1 MRFTDA
7 LGRHAPRRHRLF
19 SRPSCRSLTPVS
31 TPVARGPPKPEEER
45 IQPMHTTSVD
55 STNLPHLRDV
65 DGTPIP
71 FQGRVH
77 QAEVDEEH
85 GAQPFR
91 LHTQGH
97 AIGRGVPLLYVR
109 FSDDTVA
116 IRPDLVR
123 VVPTTPEG
131 G

>member
-1 MRFTDA
+1 
-7 LGRHAPRRHRLF
+7 
-19 SRPSCRSLTPVS
+19 
-31 TPVARGPPKPEEER
+31 
-45 IQPMHTTSVD
+45 MHTVEVD
-55 STNLPHLRDV
+55 ATNLPVLRDA

-71 FQGRVH
+71 FQGRV
-77 QAEVDEEH
+77 QQVAVDEAH

-97 AIGRGVPLLYVR
+97 AIGRGVRLVYVR

-116 IRPDLVR
+116 LRPDLVR
-123 VVPTTPEG
+123 VVHTTDG

>member
-1 MRFTDA
+1 
-7 LGRHAPRRHRLF
+7 
-19 SRPSCRSLTPVS
+19 
-31 TPVARGPPKPEEER
+31 
-45 IQPMHTTSVD
+45 MHTAEVD
-55 STNLPHLRDV
+55 ATNLPVLRDA

-77 QAEVDEEH
+77 QAAVDEAH

-97 AIGRGVPLLYVR
+97 AIGRGVRLVYVR

-123 VVPTTPEG
+123 VVHTTPDG
-131 G
+131 D

>member
-1 MRFTDA
+1 
-7 LGRHAPRRHRLF
+7 
-19 SRPSCRSLTPVS
+19 
-31 TPVARGPPKPEEER
+31 
-45 IQPMHTTSVD
+45 MHTTSVD
-55 STNLPHLRDV
+55 STNLPHLRDA

-71 FQGRVH
+71 FQGRV
-77 QAEVDEEH
+77 QQVAVDEAH

-97 AIGRGVPLLYVR
+97 AIGRGVHLLYVR

-123 VVPTTPEG
+123 VVHTTPDG
-131 G
+131 D

>member
-1 MRFTDA
+1 MPTADVDA
-7 LGRHAPRRHRLF
+7 
-19 SRPSCRSLTPVS
+19 
-31 TPVARGPPKPEEER
+31 
-45 IQPMHTTSVD
+45 
-55 STNLPHLRDV
+55 TNLPVLRDT

-71 FQGRVH
+71 FQGRV
-77 QAEVDEEH
+77 QQVEVDEAH

-97 AIGRGVPLLYVR
+97 AIGRGVHLLYVR

-123 VVPTTPEG
+123 VVHTTDG

>member
-1 MRFTDA
+1 MPTTEVDA
-7 LGRHAPRRHRLF
+7 
-19 SRPSCRSLTPVS
+19 
-31 TPVARGPPKPEEER
+31 
-45 IQPMHTTSVD
+45 
-55 STNLPHLRDV
+55 TNLPVLRDA

-77 QAEVDEEH
+77 QVTVDEAH

-97 AIGRGVPLLYVR
+97 AIGRGVRLLYVR

-123 VVPTTPEG
+123 VVPTTPDG
-131 G
+131 D

>member
-1 MRFTDA
+1 MPTAEVDA
-7 LGRHAPRRHRLF
+7 
-19 SRPSCRSLTPVS
+19 
-31 TPVARGPPKPEEER
+31 
-45 IQPMHTTSVD
+45 
-55 STNLPHLRDV
+55 TNLPVLRDV

-77 QAEVDEEH
+77 QVAVDEAH

-97 AIGRGVPLLYVR
+97 AIGRGVHLLYVR

-123 VVPTTPEG
+123 VVHTTDG